1 MDCGEVGGS
10 AACQVNPA
18 QQTAAHATVPRPWR
32 SLLPAWV
39 TVLWRHRPWGMTER

>member
-18 QQTAAHATVPRPWR
+18 QQTAAHATVPPT
-32 SLLPAWV
+32 LAV
-39 TVLWRHRPWGMTER
+39 TAVGVGDVALEATVRGA